1 MGFGGGSTYNALL
14 ILAETNY
21 QLVPTIALICNI
33 IVVTGSAIIF
43 FKHKL
48 IPWRLTIPLVLVSV
62 PFAWLGG
69 YTPIHQFMFN
79 IILGSSLLLAGLLML
94 IRHSEVLK
102 TAPWTKTKLGLSCLL
117 PASAC
122 LGMLSGLVGIGG
134 GIFFSPIL
142 HLSKAAPSKNIAAF
156 ASFFILINSISGLIG
171 QSMKHSESQTWGEL
185 HPYTWLFF
193 AVLIGGQIGSR
204 LGVQVFR
211 PEIVRRLT
219 SVLVIYVGIKLI
231 YMVLGAPH

>member
-69 YTPIHQFMFN
+69 YTLIHQFMFN
-79 IILGSSLLLAGLLML
+79 II
-94 IRHSEVLK
+94 R
-102 TAPWTKTKLGLSCLL
+102 L
-117 PASAC
+117 PY
-122 LGMLSGLVGIGG
+122 
-134 GIFFSPIL
+134 F
-142 HLSKAAPSKNIAAF
+142 
-156 ASFFILINSISGLIG
+156 
-171 QSMKHSESQTWGEL
+171 
-185 HPYTWLFF
+185 
-193 AVLIGGQIGSR
+193 R
-204 LGVQVFR
+204 LDF
-211 PEIVRRLT
+211 
-219 SVLVIYVGIKLI
+219 
-231 YMVLGAPH
+231 